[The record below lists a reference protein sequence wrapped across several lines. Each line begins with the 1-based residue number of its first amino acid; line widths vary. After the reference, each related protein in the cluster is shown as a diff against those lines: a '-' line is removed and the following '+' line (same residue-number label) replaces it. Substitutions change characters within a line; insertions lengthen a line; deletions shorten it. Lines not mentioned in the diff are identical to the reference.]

1 MTLLETM
8 SPSTATATNV
18 TTNNSELGALQM
30 ELGMLSE
37 QAWCSLGKMIF
48 FTLFIHSFIN
58 YR

>member
-48 FTLFIHSFIN
+48 FWFIHSFLH
-58 YR
+58 